1 MGSALDLAAKAD
13 DLLRRH
19 GLATRRS
26 FGQNFLV
33 RRSVLTHEVRELDA
47 EDRTVL
53 EVGTGFGFLTRELAA
68 VARNVTTLEKDRGI
82 ARVAREELADLD
94 NVEVVEADALSNDL
108 PSAERVISNVP
119 YSISSPL
126 VFRLIAACRVPIVL
140 VLQRE
145 FALRMVAEPGSR
157 EYSRLSVMVQHY
169 ADPELLFPV
178 HRSAFHPRP
187 RVDSMALRLIP
198 RGVTRDHVL
207 DEVVRALFQHRNQTV
222 RNAMLHGRHILAV
235 EKHDGARIKD
245 ALGLLAN
252 ERVRNVPVAVFS
264 ELAQRL
270 AEAGMGPRDGNA

>member
-1 MGSALDLAAKAD
+1 MGSVGDLAAEAD

-19 GLATRRS
+19 GLATKRS

-53 EVGTGFGFLTRELAA
+53 EVGTGFGFLTRELAS
-68 VARNVTTLEKDRGI
+68 VARHVTTIEKDRGI

-94 NVEVVEADALSNDL
+94 NVDVVEADALSTDL

-126 VFRLIAACRVPIVL
+126 MFRLIATCRVPIVL

-145 FALRMVAEPGSR
+145 FALRMVAEPSSR

-169 ADPELLFPV
+169 ADVELLFPI

-198 RGVTRDHVL
+198 RDVARDMVL

-222 RNAMLHGRHILAV
+222 RNAILHGRHILTV
-235 EKHDGARIKD
+235 EKHDGAKIRE
-245 ALGLLAN
+245 ALGSLAD
-252 ERVRNVPVAVFS
+252 ERVRNVDVSTFS

-270 AEAGMGPRDGNA
+270 DKAGMGPRDGTA

>member
-1 MGSALDLAAKAD
+1 VGSVGDLAAEAD

-19 GLATRRS
+19 GLATKRS

-53 EVGTGFGFLTRELAA
+53 EVGTGFGFLTRELAS
-68 VARNVTTLEKDRGI
+68 VARHVTTIEKDRGI

-94 NVEVVEADALSNDL
+94 NVDVVEADALSTDL

-126 VFRLIAACRVPIVL
+126 MFRLIATCRVPIVL

-145 FALRMVAEPGSR
+145 FALRMVAEPSSR

-169 ADPELLFPV
+169 ADVELLFPI

-198 RGVTRDHVL
+198 RDVARDMVL

-222 RNAMLHGRHILAV
+222 RNAILHGRHILTV
-235 EKHDGARIKD
+235 EKHDGAKIRE
-245 ALGLLAN
+245 ALGSLAD
-252 ERVRNVPVAVFS
+252 ERVRNVDVSTFS

-270 AEAGMGPRDGNA
+270 DKAGMGPRDGTA